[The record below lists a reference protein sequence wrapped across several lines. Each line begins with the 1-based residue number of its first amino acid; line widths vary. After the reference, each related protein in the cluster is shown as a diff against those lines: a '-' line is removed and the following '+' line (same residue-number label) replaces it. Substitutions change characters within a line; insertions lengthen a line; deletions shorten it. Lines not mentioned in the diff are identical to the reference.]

1 VLVLSRCHALI
12 MQYHLMGYKGTMSD
26 SESTIMRNAIIY
38 KTTGR
43 NSFAVQMDH
52 WPGVVEIHCANISTK
67 VIINL
72 YLTFC
77 YHVFQ
82 IAIMLKIYD

>member
-1 VLVLSRCHALI
+1 
-12 MQYHLMGYKGTMSD
+12 MSD

-67 VIINL
+67 VCISTCSSTTI
-72 YLTFC
+72 
-77 YHVFQ
+77 
-82 IAIMLKIYD
+82 